1 MKFLHTADLHIGKS
15 IYECSMLED
24 QRHIMQEILQIA
36 KEEEIDGMLLA
47 GDIYD
52 RSVPATEAV
61 ELLEWFLLETLKI
74 APVFM
79 ISGNHDSAQRLS
91 FGASLFEK
99 TGLYIAGGTE
109 TKTVV
114 LKGKD
119 SETTAIHMLPFVKPA
134 VVEAANAQEA
144 VQKQLEKLK
153 ENRTEGERNI
163 LMTHFFVCAGKKEP
177 ELSDSEE
184 KTYVGGLEQVDVSL
198 FADYDYVALGHI
210 HKPQAMKK
218 GQTYY
223 AGSPL
228 CYSFSEAVSS
238 EEAGKGV
245 YILEVP
251 KQGEVKI
258 SRRVLHP
265 LHRMRII
272 KGSLAELLKQGSE
285 EKEASQDYIQ
295 AILTDK
301 EELIDPIGTLRSV
314 YPNTMQIVLE
324 KRLAEGKMPLFQG
337 AERKAKTIP
346 ELFMDFYETLAGEPM
361 DEAREAVVKAIAGEI
376 EDRDI

>member
-24 QRHIMQEILQIA
+24 QRHIVQEILQIA
-36 KEEEIDGMLLA
+36 KEEEVDGMLLA

-52 RSVPATEAV
+52 RSVPSTEAV
-61 ELLEWFLLETLKI
+61 ELLEWFLLEALKI

-99 TGLYIAGGTE
+99 NGLYIAGGTE
-109 TKTVV
+109 TKTVI
-114 LKGKD
+114 LKGKA
-119 SETTAIHMLPFVKPA
+119 SEATAIHMLPFVKPA
-134 VVEAANAQEA
+134 VIEAASAQEA

-153 ENRTEGERNI
+153 ANRTEGERNI

-245 YILEVP
+245 YILEAP
-251 KQGEVKI
+251 KQGDVKI

-285 EKEASQDYIQ
+285 EKEGSQDYIQ

-324 KRLAEGKMPLFQG
+324 KRLAEGKMPLFHG
-337 AERKAKTIP
+337 AERKARSIP